1 MCPLFCFHLQAPP
14 STDDM
19 PGEITGPLGAD
30 PADVVDAEGGEGEA
44 EEFSDNEGEFGE
56 DFLHEHPSEKMDC
69 PKACYASGDCHDLD

>member
-30 PADVVDAEGGEGEA
+30 PADVVDAEGGK
-44 EEFSDNEGEFGE
+44 
-56 DFLHEHPSEKMDC
+56 EKQKNSLIMR
-69 PKACYASGDCHDLD
+69 ASSGKTSCMNTPVRRWIAQRHATPQGIVMT